1 MSDVLDRVAKAV
13 GVIIGRI
20 DAPTVSRSMMSD
32 IFDAISDWVHFAFF
46 QSNFHA
52 QSSLSFIKLAVLHIL
67 KQAEAFR
74 HRPLSPRRRRWVESL
89 DLFRFLM
96 ANVSQVLVDQNFS
109 PFVKLVEI
117 IRRVSDGKWLVP

>member
-1 MSDVLDRVAKAV
+1 MLKNLLPGLKFFGAQRVSDVLDRVAKAV

-67 KQAEAFR
+67 K
-74 HRPLSPRRRRWVESL
+74 
-89 DLFRFLM
+89 
-96 ANVSQVLVDQNFS
+96 
-109 PFVKLVEI
+109 
-117 IRRVSDGKWLVP
+117 